1 MQQALQQVGLL
12 TNKGELAR
20 EDSKDT
26 ITVHSK

>member
-12 TNKGELAR
+12 TNKGELSR
-20 EDSKDT
+20 EDAKDT